1 MDKLTGFIKT
11 ITEGI
16 SGKDNTLKTKSIEED
31 KNKQSKTE
39 VKKTVIKKSNT
50 IKKPTTKIIT
60 KVINRTNNE
69 KNTHTKKNIYNKQ
82 KVKEIN
88 VMRLK
93 SERKKPTNPSKSI
106 ISKSISTNPEG
117 RKQRPR
123 PMLGSINR
131 VQSQVQFPMY
141 DKLPEGSPLRVIPL
155 GGLNE
160 VGKNSMAIEF
170 EKEILIIDIGLQFP
184 EENMPGIDYVIPD
197 LEYVIKRKENI
208 KGLLIT
214 HGHLDHIGAIHHY
227 IEKIGF
233 PKIYTTRLTKALIEK
248 RLDEHDLKEKIE
260 IITIDPSKPES
271 KFQLGKFTIDY
282 IRVSHSIPDAAGI
295 HISTEAGS
303 MFHTGDFKFDFTPLD
318 GMQCDYK
325 KLSKIAE
332 DGLDLIFAD
341 STNALLPGFCPSEK
355 VVEQNLAK
363 IFDECIGKRIIIA
376 TFGSSLGRHQA
387 IISNAIKNGRKVF
400 IGGRSMNENI
410 KIAHDLNII
419 SIPKSAI
426 RKLDSRIK
434 DYKPEEVLVL
444 TTGSQGEPFAALSRI
459 SRDEH
464 PHINISNEDV
474 IVFSSSPIP
483 GNERSLYSVID
494 AIYRKGAS
502 IITKKE
508 LDIHASGHAFQGD
521 LKIMHSLTKPKYI
534 IPIHGEYFMRIGHRN
549 LAMKEL
555 GFKEQNVIMLEN
567 GRIIELRNGIARRS
581 TENIN
586 SKLIFVDGKNH
597 ATITEKE
604 LKERLSMAE
613 GGIVTILLELDT
625 KTKNLKKEPRLFTEG
640 FLENSSVNGVIID
653 FIKSRY
659 SKLLST
665 YEEKIT
671 EKIIVK
677 ELGHELKLEILREV
691 AREPMIQV
699 IVTLK

>member
-16 SGKDNTLKTKSIEED
+16 SSKGDTSKIKSSETD
-31 KNKQSKTE
+31 TNKTE
-39 VKKTVIKKSNT
+39 VKRTVIKKSNV
-50 IKKPTTKIIT
+50 IKKPTTKVIT
-60 KVINRTNNE
+60 KVVTNNNE
-69 KNTHTKKNIYNKQ
+69 KKPHPKKRFNGNKQ
-82 KVKEIN
+82 KVREIN
-88 VMRLK
+88 VMKLK
-93 SERKKPTNPSKSI
+93 SERKNPTKPSKDI
-106 ISKSISTNPEG
+106 VSKSISTTPKN

-131 VQSQVQFPMY
+131 LQSQVQFPMY
-141 DKLPEGSPLRVIPL
+141 EKLPEGSPLRVIPL

-170 EKEILIIDIGLQFP
+170 EKEILVIDIGLQFP

-197 LEYVIKRKENI
+197 LEYVVKRKEHI
-208 KGLLIT
+208 KGLLVT

-227 IEKIGF
+227 IEKLGF
-233 PKIYTTRLTKALIEK
+233 PKIYTTRLTRALIEK
-248 RLDEHDLKEKIE
+248 RLDEHDLKDKVE

-282 IRVSHSIPDAAGI
+282 VRVSHSIPDASGI

-303 MFHTGDFKFDFTPLD
+303 MFHTGDFKFDLTPLD
-318 GMQCDYK
+318 GMECDYK
-325 KLSKIAE
+325 KLSNMAE
-332 DGLDLIFAD
+332 KGLDLIFAD
-341 STNALLPGFCPSEK
+341 STNALIPGFCPSEK
-355 VVEQNLAK
+355 VVSQNLAK
-363 IFDECIGKRIIIA
+363 IFDECVGKRIIIA

-387 IISNAIKNGRKVF
+387 IITNAIKNGRKVF

-410 KIAHDLNII
+410 RIAHELDII
-419 SIPKSAI
+419 SIPRSAI
-426 RKLDSRIK
+426 RKLNAGIK
-434 DYKPEEVLVL
+434 DYKPDEVLIL

-464 PHINISNEDV
+464 PHINITSDDV
-474 IVFSSSPIP
+474 VVFSSSPIP

-521 LKIMHSLTKPKYI
+521 LKMMHSLTKPKYI
-534 IPIHGEYFMRIGHRN
+534 IPIHGEYFMRIGHRD

-555 GFKEQNVIMLEN
+555 GYKERNVIMLEN
-567 GRIIELRNGIARRS
+567 GRIIELRGGIAKRS
-581 TENIN
+581 EENLD

-604 LKERLSMAE
+604 LSERLAMAE
-613 GGIVTILLELDT
+613 GGMITVLLELDT
-625 KTKNLKKEPRLFTEG
+625 KTKELKKEPRLFTEG
-640 FLENSSVNGVIID
+640 FLENKSVNGVIID
-653 FIKSRY
+653 FVKNY
-659 SKLLST
+659 YNKLLST
-665 YEEKIT
+665 YNEKIT
-671 EKIIVK
+671 EKVIVK